1 MAQKERRTMSFR
13 VVPPPQ
19 KERAAQ
25 HHTERPTKST
35 DTPTVPHAA
44 AKSYSRQM
52 DRQIRQ
58 TDALD
63 WAMDRLADRAQE
75 KGYLR
80 PCNLGGWLVDVVGD
94 GMRSMTKVGSRE
106 AGLLLL
112 CRDNG
117 GAF

>member
-1 MAQKERRTMSFR
+1 MPFR
-13 VVPPPQ
+13 IVPPPQ

-25 HHTERPTKST
+25 HHTERPAKST

-63 WAMDRLADRAQE
+63 WAMDRLADRAE
-75 KGYLR
+75 AKGYLR
-80 PCNLGGWLVDVVGD
+80 PHPVGGWLVDELAD
-94 GMRSMTKVGSRE
+94 GMRSLTRVGSRE

>member
-1 MAQKERRTMSFR
+1 MPFR
-13 VVPPPQ
+13 IVPPNEKAPA
-19 KERAAQ
+19 R
-25 HHTERPTKST
+25 TEAINSKNESNKS
-35 DTPTVPHAA
+35 VPHAA

-63 WAMDRLADRAQE
+63 WAMDRLADRAE
-75 KGYLR
+75 AKGYLR
-80 PCNLGGWLVDVVGD
+80 PHPVGGWLVDELAD
-94 GMRSMTKVGSRE
+94 GMRSLTLVGSRE

-117 GAF
+117 GVF